1 MSDLIK
7 RLGPTCAVLG
17 VVVWCCWPYIRSST
31 SPLNAA
37 PDAKLPRVARSV
49 LSPEIRESSRR
60 DPFQTAPDEAETSS
74 FVPFAAMGRLLNKL
88 REDRQWLGQRQTAD
102 STALLAEH
110 AVPEPSALSKRLTLN
125 ATYLHPTE
133 RLAVIDNRIYVE
145 GDEVPV
151 TGAADQ
157 PCTLK
162 RVRRDRVVLQY
173 RGETV
178 VLAYPQ
184 PTPAPPQSETTAAPP
199 TPLPHPTTEL
209 DPEMIRS
216 ELSRMLQG

>member
-1 MSDLIK
+1 
-7 RLGPTCAVLG
+7 
-17 VVVWCCWPYIRSST
+17 
-31 SPLNAA
+31 
-37 PDAKLPRVARSV
+37 
-49 LSPEIRESSRR
+49 
-60 DPFQTAPDEAETSS
+60 
-74 FVPFAAMGRLLNKL
+74 MGRLLNKL

-102 STALLAEH
+102 STALLAGRT
-110 AVPEPSALSKRLTLN
+110 VPEPSALSKRLTLN

-145 GDEVPV
+145 GDELPV

-184 PTPAPPQSETTAAPP
+184 PTPAPPQSETTAAPQSETTAAPP

-209 DPEMIRS
+209 DPEMVRD
-216 ELSRMLQG
+216 ELMRMLQG